1 MGPGRYNSRPMQL
14 IRGLHNLRAGHRPS
28 VVAIGNYDGLHVGH
42 RSILGRLRELAGPA
56 RSTLV
61 TFEPMPREFFAPAS
75 APPRLAR
82 LAETIELLREQS
94 LVDQLLCLR
103 FDAALAAMTP
113 EAFVQRVLVE
123 GLAARHVVVGEDFR
137 YGAKRAGDIDS
148 LRQAGRQHG
157 FAVEVATTV
166 CAAQQRVSSTRVRQA
181 LQAGEVVRANEMLG
195 RPYLVTGHV
204 QHGQKM
210 GRTIGFPT
218 ANLRLRR
225 RPALRAG
232 VYAVRMRVQGQDN
245 WHNAVANFGTR
256 PTVSGQGQLLEVHC
270 LEGQPELYGR
280 RLWVEF
286 LDFLR
291 PEQRFEGLDAL
302 KSQIER
308 DVATARR
315 CLE

>member
-1 MGPGRYNSRPMQL
+1 MANGLRKGIPC
-14 IRGLHNLRAGHRPS
+14 RGARRQ
-28 VVAIGNYDGLHVGH
+28 
-42 RSILGRLRELAGPA
+42 PA
-56 RSTLV
+56 
-61 TFEPMPREFFAPAS
+61 
-75 APPRLAR
+75 
-82 LAETIELLREQS
+82 
-94 LVDQLLCLR
+94 
-103 FDAALAAMTP
+103 
-113 EAFVQRVLVE
+113 
-123 GLAARHVVVGEDFR
+123 
-137 YGAKRAGDIDS
+137 
-148 LRQAGRQHG
+148 
-157 FAVEVATTV
+157 
-166 CAAQQRVSSTRVRQA
+166 
-181 LQAGEVVRANEMLG
+181 VVRLL
-195 RPYLVTGHV
+195 LVRSQV
-204 QHGQKM
+204 D
-210 GRTIGFPT
+210 
-218 ANLRLRR
+218 LRLRR

-286 LDFLR
+286 HDFLR